1 MVRMNRN
8 ISVNKLSGTP
18 VSQQRV
24 EYVER
29 KGIGHPDSLI
39 DGICDATSHALSKEY
54 LERCDNTILHHNVDK
69 GLIIG
74 GASKARFGYGKI
86 TKKIEVIVT
95 GRATDRYKGV
105 KIDVNEIAKEVAM
118 KYLKQNTRFLDV
130 NKEVTF
136 VSKIARGSADLTDV
150 FIRNSK
156 NNDVPLA
163 NDTSFGIGFA
173 PFTDTERLVLETE
186 KYLNSKAYKAILPSV
201 GEDIKVMGFR
211 NGDEI
216 TLTIAIAF
224 VAHLVKN
231 LDVYLSYKEKVRKDV
246 LRFAGKLVDKK
257 VNVFVNTADPED
269 SDAVYLTK
277 TGLSCEAGD
286 DGSVGRGNRVN
297 GLITP
302 FRPMSLEAA
311 AGKNPINHIGKI
323 YNILATEIANDVVKN
338 YPSIIECNLAIMSQI
353 GKKIDQPLNLNLEIA
368 TGKGENFE
376 NIKSKAR
383 YIADG
388 RLEKIGDFTIDISL
402 GKYKTF

>member
-1 MVRMNRN
+1 MNC
-8 ISVNKLSGTP
+8 VPLSE
-18 VSQQRV
+18 QRI

-29 KGIGHPDSLI
+29 KGVGHPDSLI
-39 DGICDATSHALSKEY
+39 DGIVDATSHALSREY

-74 GASKARFGYGKI
+74 GASNAVFGRGEI

-95 GRATDRYKGV
+95 GRATDEYKGV
-105 KIDVNEIAKEVAM
+105 KVDVNEIARDVATR
-118 KYLKQNTRFLDV
+118 YLKENTRFLDV
-130 NKEVTF
+130 NNDVTF
-136 VSKIARGSADLTDV
+136 VSKIAKGSADLTDLFV
-150 FIRNSK
+150 RNASK
-156 NNDVPLA
+156 DEVPLA
-163 NDTSFGIGFA
+163 NDTSFGLGFA

-186 KYLNSKAYKAILPSV
+186 RYLNGKKYKEYMPSV
-201 GEDIKVMGFR
+201 GEDIKVMGLR
-211 NGDEI
+211 DGDEI

-224 VAHLVKN
+224 VAKLVKN
-231 LDVYLSYKEKVRKDV
+231 LDQYISYKERVRKDV
-246 LRFAGKLVDKK
+246 SKFAEKLIGKK
-257 VNVFVNTADPED
+257 VSVYVNAADPEE

-311 AGKNPINHIGKI
+311 AGKNPVNHIGKI
-323 YNILATEIANDVVKN
+323 YNLLATKIADDIVEQ
-338 YPSIIECNLAIMSQI
+338 YPSIIECRLAIMSQI
-353 GKKIDQPLNLNLEIA
+353 GHKIDQPLNLNVDIA
-368 TGKGENFE
+368 TNGGVSFDNVKG
-376 NIKSKAR
+376 KAR

-388 RLEKIGDFTIDISL
+388 WLERIGDFTIDISL

>member
-1 MVRMNRN
+1 MARN
-8 ISVNKLSGTP
+8 ISVSKLNGIP
-18 VSQQRV
+18 VAQQRV

-29 KGIGHPDSLI
+29 KGVGHPDSLI
-39 DGICDATSHALSKEY
+39 DGICDATSHALSREY

-74 GASKARFGYGKI
+74 GASNASFGHGEI

-105 KIDVNEIAKEVAM
+105 TIDVNDIAKEVAT
-118 KYLKQNTRFLDV
+118 KYLKDNTRYLDV
-130 NKEVTF
+130 KNEVIF
-136 VSKIARGSADLTDV
+136 VSKIAKGSADLTDV
-150 FIRNSK
+150 FIRRAEHD
-156 NNDVPLA
+156 DVPLA

-186 KYLNSKAYKAILPSV
+186 RYLNSRKYKDTLPSV
-201 GEDIKVMGFR
+201 GEDIKVMGLR
-211 NGDEI
+211 DGDEI

-224 VAHLVKN
+224 VAKLVKN
-231 LDVYLSYKEKVRKDV
+231 LDQYLSYKERVKKDV
-246 LRFAGKLVDKK
+246 AKFAEKLVGRK
-257 VNVFVNTADPED
+257 VNVHINAADPED

-311 AGKNPINHIGKI
+311 AGKNPVSHIGKI
-323 YNILATEIANDVVKN
+323 YNLLATAVAEDIANQ
-338 YPSIIECNLAIMSQI
+338 YPSITECNIAIMSQI
-353 GKKIDQPLNLNLEIA
+353 GHRIDQPLNLNIDIA
-368 TGKGENFE
+368 TAAGTNFDNVKG
-376 NIKSKAR
+376 KAR
-383 YIADG
+383 YLADG
-388 RLEKIGDFTIDISL
+388 WLEKIGDFTIDISL